1 MKTVIFSF
9 ILILLA
15 AGCRKSNNNSNMAS
29 NEIFPD
35 KVGDTWRYLVYDTT
49 VAGNVPKAVSQYNVD
64 VSIVADTTLPGGI
77 IATMW
82 KYQYPSFADTSFVIL
97 KGDTIQFLNNTI
109 NLSLIK
115 QYVIPF
121 SVNSSW
127 PNPLCD
133 HSQVTVIE
141 RTDAVV
147 GQAHFLNSFHLLSH
161 SGCPDFSFVEDE
173 WMVDNIGLVQSY
185 FNPSG
190 SFIITTH
197 ITNWLLMSYDLK

>member
-1 MKTVIFSF
+1 MKTIIFSF

-15 AGCRKSNNNSNMAS
+15 QGCRKSNDSSNVAS
-29 NEIFPD
+29 NEIFPG

-49 VAGNVPKAVSQYNVD
+49 TGGGSSQYYVD
-64 VSIVADTTLPGGI
+64 VSIISDTTLAGGI
-77 IATMW
+77 QATMW
-82 KYQYPSFADTSFVIL
+82 KYQYPNFADTSFVIL
-97 KGDTIQFLNNTI
+97 KGDTIRYLSNTN

-121 SVNSSW
+121 SVNSSL

-133 HSQVTVIE
+133 HSQVRVSE
-141 RTDAVV
+141 RSGVAV
-147 GQAHFLNSFHLLSH
+147 GQTYFLNSFHLTSQ

-173 WMVDNIGLVQSY
+173 WMVNNIGLVQSY

-190 SFIITTH
+190 SFIVATH
-197 ITNWLLMSYDLK
+197 ITKWLLMRYNLK